1 MSGFY
6 DVRDFDPHE
15 GLGYLV
21 GHVRSKLLQAL
32 EQELAPLGLS
42 GPQAIIILKIAI
54 GEGAHAAEFCR
65 DLQYDP
71 GAMTRMLDRL
81 EKLGYLRRVRSPRDR
96 RAIRLEL
103 TDRSRAAL
111 PRMKVAAV
119 SVFNRFLKGFSRA
132 EAKQLV
138 GYLKRLMANANP

>member
-1 MSGFY
+1 MPGYY

-32 EQELAPLGLS
+32 EDELAPLELS
-42 GPQAIIILKIAI
+42 GPQAIVILKTAL
-54 GEGAHAAEFCR
+54 GEGATAASFCR

-81 EKLGYLRRVRSPRDR
+81 EKRGYLRRVRSPRDR
-96 RAIRLEL
+96 RAIHLEL
-103 TDRSRAAL
+103 TDKGRAAL

-119 SVFNRFLKGFSRA
+119 TVFNRFLRGFSRD
-132 EAKQLV
+132 EAGELI
-138 GYLKRLMANANP
+138 GYLKRLMANASE